1 MKVAIKA
8 YGLSARSQQYV
19 TLEVLEGTKVI
30 EAILKAT
37 KEKGLILNLPDQSS
51 DGVFPYFVVIN
62 DRIVNPD
69 EVLKGNDDKQITIRP
84 FAGGGRC
91 SASSLD

>member
-19 TLEVLEGTKVI
+19 TLEVPEGTKII

-37 KEKGLILNLPDQSS
+37 KEKGLVLNLPDSS
-51 DGVFPYFVVIN
+51 SEGVFPYFVVVN
-62 DRIVNPD
+62 DRIVNPK
-69 EVLKGNDDKQITIRP
+69 EELKGNEEKQITIRP
-84 FAGGGRC
+84 FAGGG
-91 SASSLD
+91 